1 VPDDSKMLLG
11 SLLYPVFE
19 LLDLFGPLEMF
30 GNCPQLELCTVALS
44 AGPVKSAQ
52 GVEAVADYAL
62 DDCPPLDLLLIPG
75 GFGSREEISN
85 QPLLDWI
92 GKRVA
97 ETRVTMTVCSGSM
110 LLAAAGLLDGR
121 PATTN
126 KALFNE
132 ITELTPA
139 VKWVKQARWVD
150 DGNIVTA
157 SGVSAGIDMAL
168 AVVAREFGQE
178 QAELLA
184 ELTEYEW
191 HRDPDWDPFA
201 RVHGLVD

>member
-1 VPDDSKMLLG
+1 
-11 SLLYPVFE
+11 
-19 LLDLFGPLEMF
+19 MF

-85 QPLLDWI
+85 QPLLDWL

-110 LLAAAGLLDGR
+110 LLAATGLLDGR

-132 ITELTPA
+132 ITEFTPA

-150 DGNIVTA
+150 DGDIVTA

-168 AVVAREFGQE
+168 AVVAREFGEE
-178 QAELLA
+178 QAKLLA

-191 HRDPDWDPFA
+191 HRDPNWDPFA

>member
-1 VPDDSKMLLG
+1 
-11 SLLYPVFE
+11 
-19 LLDLFGPLEMF
+19 
-30 GNCPQLELCTVALS
+30 
-44 AGPVKSAQ
+44 
-52 GVEAVADYAL
+52 
-62 DDCPPLDLLLIPG
+62 
-75 GFGSREEISN
+75 
-85 QPLLDWI
+85 
-92 GKRVA
+92 
-97 ETRVTMTVCSGSM
+97 MTVCSGSM

>member
-1 VPDDSKMLLG
+1 MADDRKLLLG

-75 GFGSREEISN
+75 GMGCREEISN

-110 LLAAAGLLDGR
+110 LLADTKPRPSRHCRKCGSASSCPPS
-121 PATTN
+121 PATC
-126 KALFNE
+126 A
-132 ITELTPA
+132 
-139 VKWVKQARWVD
+139 ARCD
-150 DGNIVTA
+150 I
-157 SGVSAGIDMAL
+157 SPHL
-168 AVVAREFGQE
+168 
-178 QAELLA
+178 
-184 ELTEYEW
+184 Y
-191 HRDPDWDPFA
+191 
-201 RVHGLVD
+201 